1 MTQLNSYASE
11 FPFPRLSMH
20 PPAQLGVRLID
31 VAIVL
36 TIIPKSNYYQS
47 LPARLVH
54 TSRYSILERGRL
66 HNCHHAANL
75 GDHVLVQGSIYYL
88 LHTYIYSDHITSNT
102 ATKTF
107 FPSPKLTVEDCLLAT
122 QQ

>member
-1 MTQLNSYASE
+1 MEVYIQSCVHDTNSYASE

-54 TSRYSILERGRL
+54 TSRYPTGK
-66 HNCHHAANL
+66 
-75 GDHVLVQGSIYYL
+75 GQ
-88 LHTYIYSDHITSNT
+88 
-102 ATKTF
+102 AT
-107 FPSPKLTVEDCLLAT
+107 
-122 QQ
+122 